1 MLSVRFVVARM
12 PIVSKYP
19 ESGFRLELR
28 LELRDDGGAYVGS
41 VFTKDREFPVVFPF
55 SSNGDWSEPLAN
67 MLERSPG
74 LEKGRFDRALAIV
87 RTVVKP
93 LGSGETL
100 SGLPRKIVRWRA
112 DV

>member
-1 MLSVRFVVARM
+1 M

-28 LELRDDGGAYVGS
+28 LELREAAGAYVGS
-41 VFTKDREFPVVFPF
+41 LFTKDREFPLVFAFLP
-55 SSNGDWSEPLAN
+55 NGEWSEPVAN
-67 MLERSPG
+67 ILERSPG
-74 LEKGRFDRALAIV
+74 LEKGRFERALAIV

-93 LGSGETL
+93 LGSGDTL
-100 SGLPRKIVRWRA
+100 SSLPRKIVRWRA